1 MLYIWV
7 GGRVGQLR
15 WTVNSLSSDYGGSN
29 PSLPTIQINSVTGST
44 YSRKAYSLGSSHSL
58 SICFTYFIK
67 EVYNMGKDTNEQNLK
82 QNIVCNNKNC
92 SNQENGIC
100 KKFTYAHLKNKMRY
114 EEREW

>member
-7 GGRVGQLR
+7 GGRVDQLR
-15 WTVNSLSSDYGGSN
+15 WTVNSLSSDYGGSDR
-29 PSLPTIQINSVTGST
+29 SLPTN
-44 YSRKAYSLGSSHSL
+44 
-58 SICFTYFIK
+58 TYFIK
-67 EVYNMGKDTNEQNLK
+67 EVYNMEKDTNEQNLK

-100 KKFTYAHLKNKMRY
+100 KKFTYAHLKNKMRC